1 MDFKK
6 SIEDL
11 EKIIDE
17 LGEENRSITI
27 IVEGKK
33 DIEALRKLDISGS
46 IISVNAGIPLID
58 FCDKIAQDH
67 TDIIILTDWDRKGG
81 YLCRT
86 IKRNLEGRVN
96 CNTKYRELFAKNAMI
111 RTLEGLPSWLETMKK
126 KLNLI

>member
-6 SIEDL
+6 SIENL
-11 EKIIDE
+11 EKIIDD
-17 LGEENRSITI
+17 LGEENRSIPI

-58 FCDKIAQDH
+58 FCDKIAQEQ

-86 IKRNLEGRVN
+86 IKKNLEGRVN

-111 RTLEGLPSWLETMKK
+111 RTLEGLPSWLETMKE